1 MAKLDTSRSAL
12 LTEDFLAI
20 MEDPQVAATEQALN
34 RIYALRLRKARYE
47 GRITTPAVSLHAM
60 QQAGW
65 R

>member
-12 LTEDFLAI
+12 LTEDFIAI
-20 MEDPQVAATEQALN
+20 TQDEEDPQVAATERALD

-47 GRITTPAVSLHAM
+47 GRISANAM